1 MVERTARELEG
12 VRAELAE
19 LRAAKQAAEEK
30 LAAALDRLDECERR
44 TCRPRRPVRSR
55 AASSLG

>member
-1 MVERTARELEG
+1 MVETTARELEG

-44 TCRPRRPVRSR
+44 PSQARRPARSR
-55 AASSLG
+55 PAS